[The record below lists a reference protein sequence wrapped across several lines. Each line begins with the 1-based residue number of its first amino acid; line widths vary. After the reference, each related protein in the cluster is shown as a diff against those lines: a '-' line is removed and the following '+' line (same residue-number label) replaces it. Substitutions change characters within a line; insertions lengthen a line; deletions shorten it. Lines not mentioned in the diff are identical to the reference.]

1 MPSFLSPNAEE
12 LNELRGINKRIVKD
26 MRKKFKGTEQT
37 LGSSGDVQD
46 KYDFIYEKM
55 VEILGS
61 LGEISNQLKLGHTA
75 PMGQGSKAIDRFIGG
90 TSAVLKATKILLDY
104 ITREVPS
111 IRIFPIEQQ
120 QSISGMND
128 QIVAAVLEIDNLS
141 TNFLQPAVLTR
152 FRSVISGIKGDLT
165 QLQQRLEG
173 QSGSPA
179 GTGSLG
185 DSFNAPSN
193 RAAFIRA
200 ANAATASASAAA
212 RALSPSPRRGRP
224 RNIGSGYMGTGQT
237 MVDGYGDGYRT
248 QIAGSGS
255 GMPTRFL

>member
-1 MPSFLSPNAEE
+1 MPSFLSPNAAE
-12 LNELRGINKRIVKD
+12 LNEFRGINKRIVNNMK
-26 MRKKFKGTEQT
+26 RQFKGTEQT
-37 LGSSGDVQD
+37 LGTSGDVQD
-46 KYDFIYEKM
+46 KYDFVYEKM

-61 LGEISNQLKLGHTA
+61 LGEISNQLKLGHTS

-90 TSAVLKATKILLDY
+90 TSAVLKATKMLLDY
-104 ITREVPS
+104 ISREVPS

-128 QIVAAVLEIDNLS
+128 QIVAGVLDIDTLS
-141 TNFLQPAVLTR
+141 TNYLQPNVLTR
-152 FRSVISGIKGDLT
+152 FRSVIDGIKGDLT

-173 QSGSPA
+173 QTGSP

-185 DSFNAPSN
+185 DTFTERSRRGLPQQPLPLPP
-193 RAAFIRA
+193 IR
-200 ANAATASASAAA
+200 T
-212 RALSPSPRRGRP
+212 SPRRGTMRP
-224 RNIGSGYMGTGQT
+224 PDRYTGLGYMGTGAT

>member
-1 MPSFLSPNAEE
+1 MPSFLSPNAAE
-12 LNELRGINKRIVKD
+12 LNEFRGINKRIVNNMK
-26 MRKKFKGTEQT
+26 RQFKGTEQT
-37 LGSSGDVQD
+37 LGTSGDVQD
-46 KYDFIYEKM
+46 KYDFVYEKM

-61 LGEISNQLKLGHTA
+61 LGEISNQLKLGHTS

-90 TSAVLKATKILLDY
+90 TSAVLKATKMLLDY
-104 ITREVPS
+104 ISREVPS

-128 QIVAAVLEIDNLS
+128 QIVAGVLDIDTLS
-141 TNFLQPAVLTR
+141 TNYLQPNVLTR
-152 FRSVISGIKGDLT
+152 FRSVIDGIKGDLT

-173 QSGSPA
+173 QTGSP

-185 DSFNAPSN
+185 DAFLAPSSKPIRRRG
-193 RAAFIRA
+193 RAA
-200 ANAATASASAAA
+200 ASAAA
-212 RALSPSPRRGRP
+212 SAADADGEMS
-224 RNIGSGYMGTGQT
+224 GS
-237 MVDGYGDGYRT
+237 GYGDGYRT

>member
-1 MPSFLSPNAEE
+1 MPSFLSPNAAE
-12 LNELRGINKRIVKD
+12 LNEFRGINKRIVNNMK
-26 MRKKFKGTEQT
+26 RQFKGTEQT
-37 LGSSGDVQD
+37 LGTSGDVQD
-46 KYDFIYEKM
+46 KYDFVYEKM

-61 LGEISNQLKLGHTA
+61 LGEISNQLKLGHTS

-90 TSAVLKATKILLDY
+90 TSAVLKATKMLLDY
-104 ITREVPS
+104 IAREVPS

-128 QIVAAVLEIDNLS
+128 QIVAGVLDIDTLS
-141 TNFLQPAVLTR
+141 TNYLQPNVLTR
-152 FRSVISGIKGDLT
+152 FRSVIDGVKGDLT

-173 QSGSPA
+173 QTGSP

-185 DSFNAPSN
+185 DTFTERSRRGLPQQPLPLPP
-193 RAAFIRA
+193 IR
-200 ANAATASASAAA
+200 T
-212 RALSPSPRRGRP
+212 SPRRRQPPDRYTGM
-224 RNIGSGYMGTGQT
+224 GYMGTGAT

-255 GMPTRFL
+255 GMPSRFL

>member
-26 MRKKFKGTEQT
+26 MQRQFKGTEQT
-37 LGSSGDVQD
+37 LGTSGDTQD

-61 LGEISNQLKLGHTA
+61 LGEIGNQVKLGHTS
-75 PMGQGSKAIDRFIGG
+75 PHGSGSKAIDRFIGG

-104 ITREVPS
+104 MAREVPS

-120 QSISGMND
+120 EAISNMND
-128 QIVAAVLEIDNLS
+128 QIVAAVLEIDDLS
-141 TNFLQPAVLTR
+141 TRFLDANVLTR
-152 FRSVISGIKGDLT
+152 FRSVISGFKAELT
-165 QLQQRLEG
+165 LLQQRLEG
-173 QSGSPA
+173 QIGDG

-185 DSFNAPSN
+185 DTFLAPSSKPKRRRG
-193 RAAFIRA
+193 RAA
-200 ANAATASASAAA
+200 ASAAA
-212 RALSPSPRRGRP
+212 SAEDADGEVS
-224 RNIGSGYMGTGQT
+224 GS
-237 MVDGYGDGYRT
+237 GYGDGYRT